1 MKVMKHSINRR
12 NFLTRAGALAA
23 GTLLVPPLVEAA
35 RAAGLTVAAKPA
47 GIQLFTVFEKMNT
60 DPKGTLAQIAK
71 IGYKEIESAFSTRGK
86 YYGYEPKEFKKLV
99 EDLGMTWRAHHALGA
114 PFKMPPGRKL
124 PTGSDGKP
132 ITIPPMKN
140 LRDNYQELVD
150 DAASASLSY
159 LVCASTPVG
168 TAEEIKSSIEV
179 FQKTGE
185 AAKKA
190 GLQFAYHNHA
200 TEFDPV
206 DGGKTPYELVL
217 SQTDKELVKM
227 ELDLAWATKA
237 KKDPVALF
245 NEHPGRFPLWHVKD
259 IKADLSTIIA
269 VGTGVVEFKR
279 IFEAAK
285 VAGLQY
291 FFVEYDLAPGLE
303 TIETCYTNLQKI
315 LA

>member
-1 MKVMKHSINRR
+1 MNINLNRR
-12 NFLTRAGALAA
+12 DFLTRAGALAA
-23 GTLLVPPLVEAA
+23 GSLLVPSLSEAA
-35 RAAGLTVAAKPA
+35 RQAGIILAEKPV
-47 GIQLFTVFEKMNT
+47 GIQLFTVFEKMNN
-60 DPKGTLAQIAK
+60 DPKGTLEQIAK
-71 IGYKEIESAFSTRGK
+71 VGYKEIESAFSTRGK
-86 YYGYEPKEFKKLV
+86 YYGYEPKEFKALV
-99 EDLGMTWRAHHALGA
+99 ESLGMTWRAHHSLGA
-114 PFKMPPGRKL
+114 PFKMPAGRKL

-150 DAASASLSY
+150 DAASAGLSY

-168 TAEEIKSSIEV
+168 TTDEIKSSIEV

-190 GLQFAYHNHA
+190 GIQFAYHNHA

-217 SQTDKELVKM
+217 SQTDKDLVKM

-245 NEHPGRFPLWHVKD
+245 KEHPGRFPLWHVKD
-259 IKADLSTIIA
+259 IKADLSTITA

-279 IFEAAK
+279 IFEAAQI
-285 VAGLQY
+285 AGLKY
-291 FFVEYDLAPGLE
+291 FFVEYDLAPGIE
-303 TIETCYTNLQKI
+303 TVETCYKNLQKI